1 MSGIFA
7 GFSAEHQILLA
18 RNSLPGIATLKPA
31 VNGRGRTL
39 TFGRRPAYLLF
50 YLSSGWDVSDMEF
63 GLSDGYAMPIASI
76 LKPAGNC
83 LGRSET
89 NGFAAA
95 EHLRPPPARQSRN
108 TRLGTSLALHQAV
121 LTNLVA

>member
-1 MSGIFA
+1 MRS
-7 GFSAEHQILLA
+7 
-18 RNSLPGIATLKPA
+18 SLPGIATLKPA

-50 YLSSGWDVSDMEF
+50 YLSSGWKVSDMEF
-63 GLSDGYAMPIASI
+63 GLSGGYAMPITDI
-76 LKPAGNC
+76 LKPVCNF

-95 EHLRPPPARQSRN
+95 EHLQPSPARQSQN
-108 TRLGTSLALHQAV
+108 TTLGTSLVLHQAV